1 MVPADFDTADC
12 QERLMNVVTFLITNA
27 KTPILMQPRNTAFY
41 HPAIDAQSAS
51 VFSPSFSQQ
60 WNNSS
65 ATKLST
71 MRLGVI
77 TPITKNAIGTLKR
90 SANLAC
96 DCRDTIN
103 QRQQLCDVVTVCTGQ
118 YHRKRD
124 TIGIRYQMVFRTFFA
139 AIRWIWT
146 CFGPPK
152 TARTDDESTTA
163 REKSI
168 WSARRNLLNSNLCI
182 LSHTPAFCHSCSRR
196 QQVIPQPQP
205 ISCGRSSQPIPV
217 FSTNSI
223 PVRASQFDI
232 GFRPGYRNLRFF
244 SGINGFMISHNSSL
258 TIGFAMSSIL
268 AFLCN
273 VQLLIVRLFQKWNNL
288 IPGTF
293 PI

>member
-1 MVPADFDTADC
+1 MVPTDFYTADSHK
-12 QERLMNVVTFLITNA
+12 RLMNVVAFLITNA
-27 KTPILMQPRNTAFY
+27 KTPILMEPRDGAFY
-41 HPAIDAQSAS
+41 YPAIYAQSAS

-60 WNNSS
+60 GDNSS
-65 ATKLST
+65 AAKLSA

-77 TPITKNAIGTLKR
+77 GPITKKAIWMLKR

-96 DCRDTIN
+96 DWRDTVN
-103 QRQQLCDVVTVCTGQ
+103 QRQKLCDVVAVCTGQ

-124 TIGIRYQMVFRTFFA
+124 AIGVRYQMVFRPFLA
-139 AIRWIWT
+139 AICWVWS
-146 CFGPPK
+146 CFCPPK

-168 WSARRNLLNSNLCI
+168 RSACRNLVSITRCI

-217 FSTNSI
+217 FNTNNI
-223 PVRASQFDI
+223 PVRASRFDI
-232 GFRPGYRNLRFF
+232 GFLPGCRNLRFF

-273 VQLLIVRLFQKWNNL
+273 VQLLMLSVKNTSFC
-288 IPGTF
+288 
-293 PI
+293 

>member
-1 MVPADFDTADC
+1 MVPADFNTADS
-12 QERLMNVVTFLITNA
+12 QKRLMNVVAFLITNA
-27 KTPILMQPRNTAFY
+27 KTPILMQPGNTAFY

-51 VFSPSFSQQ
+51 VFSPAFSQQ
-60 WNNSS
+60 GDNSS
-65 ATKLST
+65 AAKLLP

-77 TPITKNAIGTLKR
+77 APITKDAVRTLNW

-96 DCRDTIN
+96 DCRDTVN
-103 QRQQLCDVVTVCTGQ
+103 QRQKLCDVVTVCTGQ

-124 TIGIRYQMVFRTFFA
+124 TIGVCYQMVFRPFLA
-139 AIRWIWT
+139 AIRRVWA
-146 CFGPPK
+146 CFCPPK

-168 WSARRNLLNSNLCI
+168 WSACRNLFSITWCI
-182 LSHTPAFCHSCSRR
+182 SSHTPAFCHSCNRR

-217 FSTNSI
+217 FNTNNI
-223 PVRASQFDI
+223 PVRTSRFDT

-273 VQLLIVRLFQKWNNL
+273 IQLLMLSVKYTSFC
-288 IPGTF
+288 
-293 PI
+293 

>member
-1 MVPADFDTADC
+1 MVPADFDTADSHK
-12 QERLMNVVTFLITNA
+12 RLMNVVAFLITNA
-27 KTPILMQPRNTAFY
+27 KTPILVEPRDGAFY
-41 HPAIDAQSAS
+41 YPAIYAQSAS
-51 VFSPSFSQQ
+51 VFSPSFGQQ
-60 WNNSS
+60 GDNSS
-65 ATKLST
+65 AAKLSA

-77 TPITKNAIGTLKR
+77 SPIAKKAIGMLKR

-96 DCRDTIN
+96 DWRDAVN
-103 QRQQLCDVVTVCTGQ
+103 QRQKLCDVVAVCTGQ

-124 TIGIRYQMVFRTFFA
+124 AISVRYQMVFRPFLA
-139 AIRWIWT
+139 AIRWVWS
-146 CFGPPK
+146 CFCPPK

-168 WSARRNLLNSNLCI
+168 WSACRNLFSITRCI

-217 FSTNSI
+217 LSTNNI
-223 PVRASQFDI
+223 PVRASRFDI
-232 GFRPGYRNLRFF
+232 GFLPGYRNLRFF

-273 VQLLIVRLFQKWNNL
+273 VQLLMLSAKNTSFC
-288 IPGTF
+288 
-293 PI
+293 

>member
-1 MVPADFDTADC
+1 MVPAYFDTADSHK
-12 QERLMNVVTFLITNA
+12 RLMNVVAFLITNA
-27 KTPILMQPRNTAFY
+27 KPPILMQPRNTAFY

-60 WNNSS
+60 WDNSS
-65 ATKLST
+65 AAKLST

-77 TPITKNAIGTLKR
+77 APITKNAIGTLKR

-96 DCRDTIN
+96 DCRDTVN

-124 TIGIRYQMVFRTFFA
+124 AVSVRYQMVFRTFLA
-139 AIRWIWT
+139 AIRWVWS
-146 CFGPPK
+146 CFDPPK

-168 WSARRNLLNSNLCI
+168 RSACRNLFSITRCI
-182 LSHTPAFCHSCSRR
+182 SSHTPAFCHSCSRR

-217 FSTNSI
+217 FNTNNI
-223 PVRASQFDI
+223 PVRASRFDI
-232 GFRPGYRNLRFF
+232 GFLPGYRNLRFF

-273 VQLLIVRLFQKWNNL
+273 IQLLILSVIDVENNS
-288 IPGTF
+288 F
-293 PI
+293 C

>member
-41 HPAIDAQSAS
+41 HPAIDTQSTS
-51 VFSPSFSQQ
+51 VFSPSFSKEGD
-60 WNNSS
+60 NSS
-65 ATKLST
+65 AAKLSA
-71 MRLGVI
+71 MWLRVI
-77 TPITKNAIGTLKR
+77 APVTKKTIGMLKR

-96 DCRDTIN
+96 DWRDTVN
-103 QRQQLCDVVTVCTGQ
+103 QRQKLCDIVAVCTGQ

-124 TIGIRYQMVFRTFFA
+124 TIGIRYQMVFRTFFTP
-139 AIRWIWT
+139 IRGIWA
-146 CFGPPK
+146 CFCPPK
-152 TARTDDESTTA
+152 TARTEDESTTA

-168 WSARRNLLNSNLCI
+168 WSARRNLLNSNRCI

-217 FSTNSI
+217 FNTNNI
-223 PVRASQFDI
+223 PVRAPRFDI
-232 GFRPGYRNLRFF
+232 GVRPGYRNLRFF

-273 VQLLIVRLFQKWNNL
+273 IQLLMLSVINIKNISFC
-288 IPGTF
+288 
-293 PI
+293 

>member
-1 MVPADFDTADC
+1 MVPADFDTADSHK
-12 QERLMNVVTFLITNA
+12 RLMNIVAFLITNA
-27 KTPILMQPRNTAFY
+27 KTPILVQPRYGAFY

-51 VFSPSFSQQ
+51 VFSPSFSKERD
-60 WNNSS
+60 NSS
-65 ATKLST
+65 AAKLSA
-71 MRLGVI
+71 MWLRVI
-77 TPITKNAIGTLKR
+77 APITKKAIGMLKR

-96 DCRDTIN
+96 DWRDTVN
-103 QRQQLCDVVTVCTGQ
+103 QRQKLCDVVTVCTSQ

-124 TIGIRYQMVFRTFFA
+124 AIGIRYQMVLRTFFTP
-139 AIRWIWT
+139 IRGIWA

-152 TARTDDESTTA
+152 TARTEDESTTA

-168 WSARRNLLNSNLCI
+168 WSARRNLLNSARCI

-217 FSTNSI
+217 LSTNSI
-223 PVRASQFDI
+223 PVMASRFDI

-273 VQLLIVRLFQKWNNL
+273 IQLLMLSAKYISFC
-288 IPGTF
+288 
-293 PI
+293 

>member
-12 QERLMNVVTFLITNA
+12 QERLMNIVTFLITNT
-27 KTPILMQPRNTAFY
+27 KTPILMQPGKTAFY

-51 VFSPSFSQQ
+51 IFVPSFSHQGD
-60 WNNSS
+60 NSS
-65 ATKLST
+65 AAKLSA
-71 MRLGVI
+71 MRLRI
-77 TPITKNAIGTLKR
+77 ISPITKNAIGMLKR
-90 SANLAC
+90 SADLAC
-96 DCRDTIN
+96 DCRNTVN
-103 QRQQLCDVVTVCTGQ
+103 QRQKLCDVVTVCTGQ
-118 YHRKRD
+118 YRRKRD
-124 TIGIRYQMVFRTFFA
+124 TIGVCYQMVFRPFLA
-139 AIRWIWT
+139 AIRRIWA
-146 CFGPPK
+146 CFCPPK

-168 WSARRNLLNSNLCI
+168 WSACRNLFSITRCI

-205 ISCGRSSQPIPV
+205 ISCGRSSHPMPV
-217 FSTNSI
+217 FNTNNI
-223 PVRASQFDI
+223 PVRAWRFDT

-273 VQLLIVRLFQKWNNL
+273 IQLLMLSVINVKYISFC
-288 IPGTF
+288 
-293 PI
+293 